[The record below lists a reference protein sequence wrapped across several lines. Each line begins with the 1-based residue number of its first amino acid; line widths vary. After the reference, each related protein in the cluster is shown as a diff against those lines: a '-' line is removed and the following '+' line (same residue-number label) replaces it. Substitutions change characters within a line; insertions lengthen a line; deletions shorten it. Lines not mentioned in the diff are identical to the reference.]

1 MHKSLLYFFL
11 CIFCFAKDFNIVDY
25 FHGQFKDI
33 YHNGS
38 HGIIVPLNTW
48 HNRLAYDDEHISR
61 YNEMPWGLGYARL
74 VQNDKEQYGL
84 YAVVFEDS
92 NYHMQSMFG
101 YIHSYFLN
109 DHKIKFSLGY
119 TVGFVQRHEYYYVPI
134 PLPLPVIGINLDRLS
149 IQSAYIPGF
158 KNFGNVAFTYISFRF

>member
-1 MHKSLLYFFL
+1 
-11 CIFCFAKDFNIVDY
+11 
-25 FHGQFKDI
+25 
-33 YHNGS
+33 
-38 HGIIVPLNTW
+38 
-48 HNRLAYDDEHISR
+48 
-61 YNEMPWGLGYARL
+61 MPWGLGYARL